1 MKNITVKTKSNGYK
15 AEGIQNMIG
24 KFEKAAAQLFPGC
37 TVRHFYYGDSLDMA
51 DVVLE
56 PGRYAHFNVTA
67 KRVSL
72 CGYTCSSEDLEKFGN
87 MTHNDELYNG
97 KLLEIAAKEENSN
110 MKVFYTFGSD
120 DHFPFCGGW
129 VEVEAPS
136 MKEAHAIFREHYPDR
151 TPGTLNCSDYYTEA
165 QFKESDMLSTG
176 NRGAFCHRK
185 LSA

>member
-1 MKNITVKTKSNGYK
+1 MNKITVETQSNGYK
-15 AEGIQNMIG
+15 AEGIQSMIR
-24 KFEKAAAQLFPGC
+24 KFEQAAAYLFPGC

-72 CGYTCSSEDLEKFGN
+72 SGYTCSSGDLEMFGS
-87 MTHNDELYNG
+87 MTYNDELYDG
-97 KLLEIAAKEENSN
+97 KLQEIAENGGEGSI
-110 MKVFYTFGSD
+110 KGFYTFGSD
-120 DHFPFCGGW
+120 DRFPFCGGW

-136 MKEAHAIFREHYPDR
+136 MKEAHAIFRANYPDR
-151 TPGTLNCSDYYTEA
+151 QPGILNCSDYYTES

>member
-1 MKNITVKTKSNGYK
+1 MKNIKVETKSNGYK
-15 AEGIQNMIG
+15 AEGIQSMIG

-72 CGYTCSSEDLEKFGN
+72 CGYTCSSEDLEK
-87 MTHNDELYNG
+87 
-97 KLLEIAAKEENSN
+97 
-110 MKVFYTFGSD
+110 
-120 DHFPFCGGW
+120 
-129 VEVEAPS
+129 
-136 MKEAHAIFREHYPDR
+136 EAHAIFREHYPDR

>member
-1 MKNITVKTKSNGYK
+1 
-15 AEGIQNMIG
+15 
-24 KFEKAAAQLFPGC
+24 
-37 TVRHFYYGDSLDMA
+37 
-51 DVVLE
+51 
-56 PGRYAHFNVTA
+56 
-67 KRVSL
+67 
-72 CGYTCSSEDLEKFGN
+72 
-87 MTHNDELYNG
+87 
-97 KLLEIAAKEENSN
+97 

-120 DHFPFCGGW
+120 NRFPFCGGW

-151 TPGTLNCSDYYTEA
+151 TPGTLNCSDYYTET